1 MAAFLRGLVKNIYV
15 EKSKLITFYLIEESN
30 GYDWNQWTDRL
41 IHSLICWSAQHT
53 DGLSQSLGPVP
64 YVCVQS
70 GRLYH
75 AHQTERRRRG
85 GKRGPVRGHVLKQG
99 VQSEGRWREKG
110 GRFGEIGRLGASV
123 RREESWEVQWWSN
136 FCHHW
141 TTQQSPSQ
149 WFYSHHAWSHDP
161 RAWCRHRGQTT
172 ERQQRHQ
179 PTYFFFLLVLWMFV
193 KLNIGQ
199 YCHHFYQQVVQM
211 T

>member
-1 MAAFLRGLVKNIYV
+1 MIMIEINGLIDWFIHWFVDWLNIQMGCHNLSVQCLMSVYSQAGCIMPIRLRG
-15 EKSKLITFYLIEESN
+15 
-30 GYDWNQWTDRL
+30 G
-41 IHSLICWSAQHT
+41 
-53 DGLSQSLGPVP
+53 G
-64 YVCVQS
+64 
-70 GRLYH
+70 
-75 AHQTERRRRG
+75 G

-179 PTYFFFLLVLWMFV
+179 PTFFFCLFV
-193 KLNIGQ
+193 
-199 YCHHFYQQVVQM
+199 
-211 T
+211 

>member
-1 MAAFLRGLVKNIYV
+1 MDWSTDSFIDLLIGSTYRWVVTISRSSAVCLCTVRQAVSCRSDWEEEAGGRGGERGLV
-15 EKSKLITFYLIEESN
+15 
-30 GYDWNQWTDRL
+30 
-41 IHSLICWSAQHT
+41 
-53 DGLSQSLGPVP
+53 
-64 YVCVQS
+64 
-70 GRLYH
+70 
-75 AHQTERRRRG
+75 
-85 GKRGPVRGHVLKQG
+85 RGHILKQG

-110 GRFGEIGRLGASV
+110 GRFGQIGRLGASV

-179 PTYFFFLLVLWMFV
+179 LTYYYCCWVFFCLSYECL
-193 KLNIGQ
+193 
-199 YCHHFYQQVVQM
+199 
-211 T
+211 